1 MAQTLSALGRSFG
14 PFVSGGLFSLS
25 TGIRPKGEA
34 LAWSIFGGLAI
45 LGWVSSLFIRRD
57 GLESDD
63 WEGTHENDD
72 EQEAETA

>member
-25 TGIRPKGEA
+25 INIRPKGEA
-34 LAWSIFGGLAI
+34 IAWSVFGGLAI

-63 WEGTHENDD
+63 WQGSDD
-72 EQEAETA
+72 SSSEHDEEA

>member
-25 TGIRPKGEA
+25 INIRPKGEA

-45 LGWVSSLFIRRD
+45 LGWVLSLFIRRD

-63 WEGTHENDD
+63 WEGPD
-72 EQEAETA
+72 EDTADEETETA

>member
-25 TGIRPKGEA
+25 INIRPKGEA
-34 LAWSIFGGLAI
+34 IAWSVFGGLAI
-45 LGWVSSLFIRRD
+45 LGWASSLFIRRD

-63 WEGTHENDD
+63 WQGSDD
-72 EQEAETA
+72 NSSEQDEEA